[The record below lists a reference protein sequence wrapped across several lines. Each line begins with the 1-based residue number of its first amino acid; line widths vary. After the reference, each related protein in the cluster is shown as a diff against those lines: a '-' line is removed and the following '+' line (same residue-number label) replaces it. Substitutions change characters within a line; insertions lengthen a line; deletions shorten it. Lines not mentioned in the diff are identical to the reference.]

1 MPLRRFSAREYLVD
15 FVGTMASW
23 PVYVR
28 REWLSREWLSRERL
42 DAFALDRTRVMATF
56 AAAHVP
62 LYRDLYRAAG
72 VDVAPRHAR

>member
-15 FVGTMASW
+15 FVGTMASR

-28 REWLSREWLSRERL
+28 REWLSRERL

-56 AAAHVP
+56 AATHVP

>member
-28 REWLSREWLSRERL
+28 REWLSRERL

-56 AAAHVP
+56 AAAHAP